1 MRHILRKRLGAG
13 VSGVIREISDVMAR
27 FVTYSVAVLVST
39 ADGFGKFPTRAE
51 IAAQFP
57 LLLGHFLDQ
66 LDDRVML
73 QIGWSFNCFR
83 FASDIALEKHPVVF
97 SWLAEVGLWPVGI
110 ALQSPVKLLF

>member
-1 MRHILRKRLGAG
+1 
-13 VSGVIREISDVMAR
+13 VEIV
-27 FVTYSVAVLVST
+27 
-39 ADGFGKFPTRAE
+39 
-51 IAAQFP
+51 AQFP